1 MESTIEQSR
10 QQAAQ
15 LLAAAQEHV
24 AQEQSTIVRLKAEL
38 AAAYNRRDQWQAEE
52 RRLTPIKRTRK
63 PAATQPGLPTIEDLN
78 GGGDDE

>member
-1 MESTIEQSR
+1 MSETTVEQSR

-24 AQEQSTIVRLKAEL
+24 AQEQQTITRLKGEL
-38 AAAYNRRDQWQAEE
+38 AAAYNRRDEWAAEV

-63 PAATQPGLPTIEDLN
+63 APATE
-78 GGGDDE
+78 GGGSNE